1 MKTTTNLRQ
10 LVQADPMVLAPFTLN
25 VMHAK
30 IAEAVGFPAVS
41 MAGTTAGL
49 ERTPAQDLAPERSR
63 GGGPVLTRNSR
74 PSCWAICADPSRSP
88 RGWFAQ
94 GSHAG
99 RGW

>member
-10 LVQADPMVLAPFTLN
+10 LLQAGPMVLAPFILN

-30 IAEAVGFPAVS
+30 IAEAVGVPAVS

-49 ERTPAQDLAPERSR
+49 ERAPAQGLAPERSR
-63 GGGPVLTRNSR
+63 GGGPILTRNSR
-74 PSCWAICADPSRSP
+74 PSCWATGADSSQPP
-88 RGWFAQ
+88 RGWFARC
-94 GSHAG
+94 SHAG